1 MHEFSWKKY
10 SNIWIYY
17 FPIIQWE
24 IIFFLFNFMDLL
36 ESIHREIKKKNI
48 KQKNLALQLSTSN
61 RKLPSRKVMEEG
73 F

>member
-10 SNIWIYY
+10 SDIWIYF

-36 ESIHREIKKKNI
+36 EIMHREIKKDI
-48 KQKNLALQLSTSN
+48 RHKNLALQLSTSN
-61 RKLPSRKVMEEG
+61 KERPRRKVTEED

>member
-10 SNIWIYY
+10 SDIWIYF

-36 ESIHREIKKKNI
+36 EIMHREIKKDI
-48 KQKNLALQLSTSN
+48 KHKNLALQLSTSN
-61 RKLPSRKVMEEG
+61 KERPRRKVMEED